1 MSGRPPL
8 EVADVF
14 RSPEVKC
21 TLSRCCGVQQRVIRA
36 LTACR
41 TAALGGHVDACDRC
55 GHRQISYNS
64 CRNRHCPKCE
74 ASASAEWVSAQ
85 EQHLLPVPYSHIVF
99 TMPRALA
106 PLVLQNH
113 RTMYTILF
121 RAASEALL
129 ELARDPAHLGARIGC
144 LAILHTWGQTLQLHP
159 HLHCLVPAGGLAPD
173 GSRWIASRGR
183 FFLPVRVLSRLF
195 RGKFLALLEQ
205 SHQKGALVLR
215 GDLSTYSE
223 RSRFLAFLK
232 ELREV
237 EWVVYARPPVQG
249 ASQVLKYLARYT
261 HRIAISNRRL
271 MQLQNGRL
279 SFTWKDYAHGGRQRV
294 MTLDVSEFARRF
306 LLHVLPDR
314 FVRIRYYGILAN
326 ACRERDLARSRVLL
340 GAEQGSRQQP
350 EEQLDTQEVDAERT
364 VSALT
369 CPACHEGRLITVDVV
384 PPDSS

>member
-21 TLSRCCGVQQRVIRA
+21 TVSRCCGVQQRVIRA

-113 RTMYTILF
+113 RTMYRLLF

-205 SHQKGALVLR
+205 SHLKGALVLR
-215 GDLSTYSE
+215 GDLSAYSE
-223 RSRFLAFLK
+223 RSRFLALLK

-249 ASQVLKYLARYT
+249 ASHVLKYLARYT

-326 ACRERDLARSRVLL
+326 TCRERDLARSRVLL
-340 GAEQGSRQQP
+340 GAEQGNRQQP

-369 CPACHEGRLITVDVV
+369 CPACREGRLITVDVV